1 MIIFTQKL
9 NNMEGTINNK
19 KGSRI
24 AGWIISILAILFM
37 LFDVFGKLTKPDPV
51 VKGTMQLGYPE
62 SLIMPIGIILLICTI
77 LYAIPRTSLLGA
89 VLLTGYFGGA
99 VASNFRVE
107 NPLFSN
113 TLFPIYFAILV
124 WAGVYLRNPSLRK
137 IITHKTI

>member
-1 MIIFTQKL
+1 
-9 NNMEGTINNK
+9 MEGTINNK

-37 LFDVFGKLTKPDPV
+37 LFDVFGKLTKPEAV

-62 SLIMPIGIILLICTI
+62 SLITPIGIILLICTI

>member
-1 MIIFTQKL
+1 
-9 NNMEGTINNK
+9 MEGTINNK

>member
-1 MIIFTQKL
+1 
-9 NNMEGTINNK
+9 MEGTINNK

-62 SLIMPIGIILLICTI
+62 SLITPIGIILLICTI